1 MEEIL
6 ASIRRIISDEVA
18 AEPQMPRSENPRAE
32 AARPAGS
39 SADIAG
45 ATTGVAGRNAPA
57 RIVSGTSPD
66 AAALGASTDNAEAD
80 VPPSG
85 DPVRRAPSAARP
97 AGAPRSSTAYS
108 SYVPAGRPPAADPF
122 GAHRRQA
129 SAAALSALAASPVER
144 APVAETQPILEAA
157 RTEPALPQS
166 AAIAAVDDADLDASL
181 SAALFDL
188 SLVEQAVQAELATM
202 TVDAAPHVTTAD
214 DERSG
219 DERSSAELPRAGHAE
234 PEVAVSDDHPADAS
248 AAAPLQV
255 PSAPETDDMQVQARP
270 VHAPSRAAG
279 SEPAEER
286 RAPETRVPE
295 AVRPSEP
302 RFLPAA
308 ARANTATET
317 PAVVPVLPE
326 APSRLVSTATN
337 AAVSTAFGTLARTVA
352 SNSRT
357 VDDLVTE
364 ALRPMLKAWLDENL
378 PTLVE
383 RLVRAEIER
392 VARQGL

>member
-32 AARPAGS
+32 AARPAGP
-39 SADIAG
+39 SADIAATITG
-45 ATTGVAGRNAPA
+45 AAGRNAPA
-57 RIVSGTSPD
+57 RIASGSPAGTLPN
-66 AAALGASTDNAEAD
+66 AAASEVSTDAAEAD
-80 VPPSG
+80 VPASG
-85 DPVRRAPSAARP
+85 DSVRRAPSAARP
-97 AGAPRSSTAYS
+97 AGAPRSPAVYS
-108 SYVPAGRPPAADPF
+108 SYAPAGRPPAADPF
-122 GAHRRQA
+122 SAHRRQA
-129 SAAALSALAASPVER
+129 SAAALGALSALPVER
-144 APVAETQPILEAA
+144 APVAEPQPILEAA
-157 RTEPALPQS
+157 RTEPALPQP
-166 AAIAAVDDADLDASL
+166 AAIADDADLDASL

-202 TVDAAPHVTTAD
+202 TVDAALHVATAD
-214 DERSG
+214 
-219 DERSSAELPRAGHAE
+219 DERSSAELPQAGHAE
-234 PEVAVSDDHPADAS
+234 PEVAVSDDHPADAF

-270 VHAPSRAAG
+270 AHAPSRAAG

-295 AVRPSEP
+295 AARPSEP

-308 ARANTATET
+308 ARASSATET
-317 PAVVPVLPE
+317 PAVAPVPPE